1 MTRYHFDV
9 RAGDDPVTLDDEG
22 MELPSVEAAWV
33 EAAVSVAELAM
44 DALPDRAEH
53 CSHHKMEVEVRDGG
67 GAVLAVKVC
76 FETLRRRPDA

>member
-9 RAGDDPVTLDDEG
+9 RHRDGLTLDEEG

-33 EAAVSVAELAM
+33 EAAHSVAELATE
-44 DALPDRAEH
+44 ALPERAEH
-53 CSHHKMEVEVRDGG
+53 GAHHEMEVEVRDDA

-76 FETLRRRPDA
+76 FETRRRRLDA